1 MGWRLSAFVAVI
13 LGGAFELFG
22 ALFGQGVRGTGLLFG
37 IGGMDTLSEAAVIGT
52 LVAVATL
59 VLGVLI
65 MFVRDARPAALILAV
80 LAVGGTLAAGTL
92 FGVGAA
98 LVLVGALLAVR
109 LDRTV
114 PLT

>member
-1 MGWRLSAFVAVI
+1 MGRRLAAFVAVTF
-13 LGGAFELFG
+13 GGAFELFG
-22 ALFGQGVRGTGLLFG
+22 AMFGQGVRGNGLLFG
-37 IGGMDTLSEAAVIGT
+37 LGGPETLTEAAVIGVV
-52 LVAVATL
+52 VAVATL

-65 MFVRDARPAALILAV
+65 MFARDARPTAAAIAALS
-80 LAVGGTLAAGTL
+80 VGGTLAAGSL

-98 LVLVGALLAVR
+98 LALLGALLAAR